1 MIAEAEGGQVEAAS
15 GTLIEFAFTVDR
27 FGFRPGAHRDVAFAH
42 SVIDALNHWEAIIT
56 GLFGDFAQAIT
67 LAIQAGMLPEHPTRQ
82 RIANLRAELSQALE
96 AAASNG
102 NGNGIII
109 ETQTRAT
116 LEELRLFLD
125 DLYTWSE
132 TFHAGARAAALAGA
146 GSLEPNAATR
156 RLRGLQTLMAVFE
169 FVLPISRHDAREAF
183 ENLSS
188 AGKKLVP
195 QELLNVWSSEAPT
208 VSSSFGSF
216 AEEPTRM
223 RPWLD
228 ELKAEIDG
236 LSDRLGMLRI
246 KPDSWQAVENGF
258 WQLWRLEQP
267 GVITRDSDCRDIT
280 VLDLIHA
287 TRHGTIPVVPPRG
300 GHLSIGQWS
309 RIFGMARAR
318 DRLLPSD
325 VAGYAAKSLGIEELA
340 ADRPIVHDRNAKIVV
355 IRPLS
360 SRSQAWKWVP
370 QEDVRAIALMPNDIA
385 EADQAIT
392 PEVAPPGATARDNSV
407 NLAISDAVGS
417 LTSRIF
423 FVIPVPVTISEFIEL
438 GDDITLASVSEIQKL
453 TPNAMRAFFAF
464 DPYVADIRNPSDVG
478 DLRKAS
484 IPVLFRLQE
493 LARRLMRLFVPDLVD
508 SRR

>member
-1 MIAEAEGGQVEAAS
+1 MIAEAQADQVEAAS
-15 GTLIEFAFTVDR
+15 GTLIEFEFIVDR
-27 FGFRPGAHRDVAFAH
+27 FGFRPGAHRDVAFARN
-42 SVIDALNHWEAIIT
+42 VIDALNHWEAIIT

-82 RIANLRAELSQALE
+82 RITDLRAELSQALE
-96 AAASNG
+96 APASNG
-102 NGNGIII
+102 NGNGIIV

-146 GSLEPNAATR
+146 GSLDPNAATR
-156 RLRGLQTLMAVFE
+156 RLHGLQTLVAVFE

-195 QELLNVWSSEAPT
+195 PELLNVWSKQEQT

-216 AEEPTRM
+216 AEEPDRM

-228 ELKAEIDG
+228 VLRAEIDG
-236 LSDRLGMLRI
+236 LSDHLGILRT

-267 GVITRDSDCRDIT
+267 GVITRDSECRDIT

-287 TRHGTIPVVPPRG
+287 TRHGSVPVVPPRG
-300 GHLSIGQWS
+300 GYLSIGQWS
-309 RIFGMARAR
+309 RIFGMARAQ

-340 ADRPIVHDRNAKIVV
+340 ADRPIVRDRNAKIVV

-385 EADQAIT
+385 QADQAIT
-392 PEVAPPGATARDNSV
+392 TEGAPPTDNSV
-407 NLAISDAVGS
+407 NLEISNAVRS
-417 LTSRIF
+417 LTSRSLL
-423 FVIPVPVTISEFIEL
+423 VIPVPVTIAEFIEL
-438 GDDITLASVSEIQKL
+438 GDDVASASVSQIQKL
-453 TPNAMRAFFAF
+453 TPNATRAFFAF
-464 DPYVADIRNPSDVG
+464 DPYVADIRNPLDVG
-478 DLRKAS
+478 DLQNAN
-484 IPVLFRLQE
+484 IPVLWLKE
-493 LARRLMRLFVPDLVD
+493 LARRFRQLFVPDLLD